1 MDNDSIELLKFVE
14 LHNYDVNKSKTTVY
28 VDSTTYEI
36 TIHLYLN
43 RRITGCPFCKST
55 HTVIKETKEKHINH
69 CIKPQQK
76 IMIIFHQKKFKCKE
90 CNHTFMEYNPIGD
103 TISYY
108 GRLQMINSLR
118 NPRRTF
124 LDTSKEYY
132 IPSATVIK
140 LFDNM
145 VQLDRHKLTKV
156 LCFDEIYSKKLT
168 KTKYS
173 FVIYDSMSNTLLD
186 VLDARRK
193 NVLED
198 YFIHIPPKERL
209 AVKFVNIDMWQT
221 YLDIATQ
228 YLPSAT
234 ICVDSFHVI
243 KHLNEA
249 MKKIRLQV
257 QGRFVSSKDSD
268 RNGYYWLLKSFHYY
282 FVEDFNKI
290 KYTRRPNSHYGYL
303 YDKQAVLDKL
313 LSIDEDLKNAYYL
326 KESYRE
332 FNLTEEY
339 NEESITKLEDYIEQF
354 KKSKFKEFIDFGIML
369 NHWKYY
375 IVNSFIRVNGKRM
388 SNGPMEST
396 NGRLDRLLSDGYGYT
411 NFERFRNRALFS
423 LNRNEP
429 IKI

>member
-14 LHNYDVNKSKTTVY
+14 LHNYDVDKNKSTVY
-28 VDSTTYEI
+28 LDGTTSEA

-43 RRITGCPFCKST
+43 RRITGCPYCKST

-76 IMIIFHQKKFKCKE
+76 ISIIFHQKKFKCKE

-103 TISYY
+103 NISYY

-124 LDTSKEYY
+124 QDTSKDYY
-132 IPSATVIK
+132 TSTQHVIDI
-140 LFDNM
+140 FDKM

-173 FVIYDSMSNTLLD
+173 FVIYDPMSNTLLD

-193 NVLED
+193 NVLEE
-198 YFIHIPPKERL
+198 YFIHISPKERL
-209 AVKFVNIDMWQT
+209 AVQFVNIDMWQT
-221 YLDIATQ
+221 YLDIAER
-228 YLPSAT
+228 YLYNAT
-234 ICVDSFHVI
+234 VCVDSFHVI
-243 KHLNEA
+243 KHLTEA
-249 MKKIRLQV
+249 MNKIRLQV
-257 QGRFVSSKDSD
+257 QGRFVNSKDSD

-303 YDKQAVLDKL
+303 YDKHAVLEKL
-313 LSIDEDLKNAYYL
+313 LSIDEDLRAAYLL
-326 KESYRE
+326 KEEYRE

-339 NEESITKLEDYIEQF
+339 NEESITKLEDYIEKF
-354 KKSKFKEFIDFGIML
+354 KKSKFREFIDFGIML

-429 IKI
+429 IKM